1 MKKKYSQSSMFFVIL
16 VIFSLVLTVFF
27 VSCKTNPDEDESLA
41 MGETVSPQSEENSSE
56 ELGSGD
62 EDYSGEYA
70 VPRPKVLNREELT
83 VGFSEVEWE
92 LDFRKSY
99 LANEAQMFTAL
110 YEGLFSYHPFTM
122 EPMPAVA
129 RNWSVSEDKK
139 EWTFTIR
146 ESARYWNGDPVLAPH
161 FKSAW
166 LSLISMEDAPY
177 SSLFDII
184 EGAKEYRSGE
194 ADESDVGIEC
204 PDART
209 LVVRLNAPASFFP
222 SMLCH
227 HSFSPIHP
235 DMLAQKDWKSQPPL
249 SNGPFYIVEEADD
262 SIILAR
268 NELYWDSVNVALKKL
283 IFRFS
288 QDGEEAANLWNSGEA
303 RWISGEVTI
312 DSLDD
317 NQGIIV
323 NPMFATHYYFIRS
336 VHKPWDDW
344 RLRRALSI
352 SLPWEQLREGHFM
365 PAETLI
371 YPIPGY
377 PEVKGA
383 NEQLLDEARQLL
395 SDAGYAQGVGLPELV
410 IRIPES
416 ADAQRIAGIMA
427 STWKENLGVP
437 VKVEVISFENYFLS
451 LREDSYDVGST
462 TWIGDFAD
470 PYTFLQMW
478 TKDSNLND
486 AKLNDTDYEKL
497 IADSMTQEGAERWET
512 LAEAEKLLLDR
523 GTVLPISHSPA
534 VNIVDL
540 DEIAGW
546 FPNALD
552 IHPFKYLLFKVIK
565 PLPGVV

>member
-1 MKKKYSQSSMFFVIL
+1 M
-16 VIFSLVLTVFF
+16 IFLAVSIF
-27 VSCKTNPDEDESLA
+27 SCKTNPNEGESA
-41 MGETVSPQSEENSSE
+41 SPQSEMTSPESE
-56 ELGSGD
+56 D
-62 EDYSGEYA
+62 EHDGEYA
-70 VPRPKVLNREELT
+70 IPRPNVLNREELT
-83 VGFSEVEWE
+83 VGFSSGEWE

-122 EPMPAVA
+122 EPIPAA
-129 RNWSVSEDKK
+129 ASRFSVSDDKK

-146 ESARYWNGDPVLAPH
+146 ESARYWNGDRVESSH

-166 LSLISMEDAPY
+166 LSLIAEKSSPY

-184 EGAKEYRSGE
+184 EGAKDFRNGE
-194 ADESDVGIEC
+194 TDESSVGIEC
-204 PDART
+204 PDSRT

-235 DMLAQKDWKSQPPL
+235 EMLELEDWSAQPPI
-249 SNGPFYIVEEADD
+249 SNGPFYIVEKTDN

-268 NELYWDSVNVALKKL
+268 NELYWDAANVSLKRL
-283 IFRFS
+283 IFHFS
-288 QDGEEAANLWNSGEA
+288 EDGEEAADLWNSGAA
-303 RWISGEVTI
+303 RWIAGEIDI

-317 NQGIIV
+317 NRGIIV

-336 VHKPWDDW
+336 EREPWNDW
-344 RLRRALSI
+344 RLRRALSL
-352 SLPWEQLREGHFM
+352 SLPWDQIREGHFM

-383 NEQLLDEARQLL
+383 SETMLDEARELL
-395 SDAGYAQGVGLPELV
+395 ADAGFAQGAGLPELV
-410 IRIPES
+410 IRIPQSE
-416 ADAQRIAGIMA
+416 DAERIAGIMA
-427 STWKENLGVP
+427 STWKENLGIP
-437 VKVEVISFENYFLS
+437 VKIEVVSIARYFLS
-451 LREDSYDVGST
+451 LKEDTYDVGSS

-470 PYTFLQMW
+470 PFTFLQMW

-486 AKLNDTDYEKL
+486 AKLNDEDYEAL
-497 IADSMTQEGAERWET
+497 IEKSMTQEGTERWET
-512 LAEAEKLLLDR
+512 LAEAEKMLIDR

-534 VNIVDL
+534 INIVDI
-540 DEIAGW
+540 DEIDGW

-552 IHPFKYLLFKVIK
+552 IHPFKYLAFKAFK